1 MLSILI
7 PANNE
12 AGYIGPCLESM
23 LAQEGDG
30 LDAVEVI
37 VAANACTDTTVTE
50 VRTYSDRFAARG
62 WRLEVLDIVEGG
74 KPNAL
79 DQADA
84 VAWPMGTGPEKARVR
99 LYLDADIRCDPEMLA
114 QLVVAL
120 DRDDPAWASGRL
132 VVAPA
137 KSWVTRH
144 YARLWSRLP
153 FMTRAG
159 ATGAGLFAVNA
170 AGRARWD
177 HYPRIIGDDTFVRLQ
192 FMPGERHDVA
202 ASYLWPMV
210 EGFGA
215 LVRVR
220 RRQDAGNREI
230 AEKWPE
236 MFEREGKSGVS
247 PGEHLKLFLQ
257 TPVSYVVYVSVAIAV
272 RLGHR
277 KTGQQAWSRG
287 R

>member
-50 VRTYSDRFAARG
+50 ARAYSDRFAARG
-62 WRLEVLDIVEGG
+62 WRLEVLDIIEGG

-84 VAWPMGTGPEKARVR
+84 VAWPMGTGPDKARVR

-170 AGRARWD
+170 TGRARWEG
-177 HYPRIIGDDTFVRLQ
+177 YPRIIGDDTFVRLQ
-192 FMPGERHDVA
+192 FMPEERHDVA

-236 MFEREGKSGVS
+236 MFEREGKLGVS